1 MGSKYEE
8 CRYCVDGD
16 LSNNYGNCRYC
27 KRGDARIG
35 YKPMRFRDRRS
46 DRVIDTFKR
55 PLPKNSGRY
64 PGKSSVQTMVP
75 VMFDEFALRGMSS
88 SCYKKL
94 DIENVIFNPP
104 ATIVFW
110 TDGTK
115 TVVKAIDE
123 EFDPEKGMAMA
134 ISKKLFGNKFEYYE
148 TFRKWVGRYEKKNKR
163 REEGVYFSA
172 EFDQKLM
179 EDLLKKMPTEMKLVE
194 VDAESLKGLN
204 VKKGK

>member
-1 MGSKYEE
+1 MATRRMLDEIAREMESKKCDTCAHSVTGQCDYINP
-8 CRYCVDGD
+8 CFNWSGW
-16 LSNNYGNCRYC
+16 
-27 KRGDARIG
+27 
-35 YKPMRFRDRRS
+35 KPRS
-46 DRVIDTFKR
+46 YAENRKPV
-55 PLPKNSGRY
+55 
-64 PGKSSVQTMVP
+64 MVP
-75 VMFDEFALRGMSS
+75 VMFDEFALRGIHSK
-88 SCYKKL
+88 CYKQL
-94 DIENVIFNPP
+94 DIENVIFNEP

-110 TDGTK
+110 NDGTK
-115 TVVKAIDE
+115 TVVKAAEGD

>member
-1 MGSKYEE
+1 MGSRFEE
-8 CRYCVDGD
+8 CRYCVDRG
-16 LSNNYGNCRYC
+16 LSNTYGNCRYC
-27 KRGDARIG
+27 KRGDARID
-35 YKPMRFRDRRS
+35 YKPMRFRDHRS
-46 DRVIDTFKR
+46 FDTFKR

-64 PGKSSVQTMVP
+64 PGKSSTETMVP
-75 VMFDEFALRGMSS
+75 VMFNEFALKGTPSS
-88 SCYKKL
+88 LYKKL

-123 EFDPEKGMAMA
+123 EFDAEKGLAMA

-163 REEGVYFSA
+163 REEGVYLSA
-172 EFDQKLM
+172 EIDTKLM
-179 EDLLKKMPTEMKLVE
+179 EDLLENMPTEMKLVE
-194 VDAESLKGLN
+194 VDIESLKDIN
-204 VKKGK
+204 MKKGK